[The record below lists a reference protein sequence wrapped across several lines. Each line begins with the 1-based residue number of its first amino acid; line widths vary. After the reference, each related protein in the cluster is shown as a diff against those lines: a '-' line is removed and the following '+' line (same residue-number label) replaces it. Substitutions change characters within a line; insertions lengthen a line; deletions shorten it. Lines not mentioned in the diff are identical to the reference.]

1 MSRYPPFCGFGLF
14 IVFIIYSFLVVF
26 YGAHLSLHLDEA
38 IHFGEY
44 LEYKVLISW
53 ILVQV
58 HGSTASQKLQKNHS
72 KCINIAL

>member
-44 LEYKVLISW
+44 LEEIIDVNSYLDQNNLYCSIQEEKV
-53 ILVQV
+53 VQLK
-58 HGSTASQKLQKNHS
+58 SKKN
-72 KCINIAL
+72 